1 MDQVESAD
9 WAADF
14 VKSFFLN
21 VLRRAPTPRE
31 TNFLRALIT
40 QYSSDPVSAIS
51 VLASTKYV
59 QDLLG
64 VKVKWTPGHFHSPI
78 PDPAKVQ
85 GYVVN
90 MREQGKNYI
99 DGIPI
104 DLHDMR
110 NLWLKNL
117 DCVKASPFA
126 HGRTPGNRYSA
137 EAGPYPMGDAVVL
150 RMMINNYR
158 PRRIIEIGSG
168 CTTACILDSLEHFKI
183 EEETEVTCIEPF
195 PKRLI
200 KLIKPSDLERI
211 TLIESP
217 VQEVGLEIFDSLSA
231 NDLLVIDSTHV
242 LKAGSDVHYELFYI
256 LPRIPVGTL
265 VHFHD
270 IRNPFEYP
278 HKMIEENF
286 AWNEAYALRAFLMY
300 NNDFR
305 VKFWNSRFAP
315 AYIGEISAECP
326 QVFPNPGSAIWI
338 ERVSVPTQNI

>member
-31 TNFLRALIT
+31 TNDLRALIA
-40 QYSSDPVSAIS
+40 QYSSDPASAIS
-51 VLASTKYV
+51 ALASTEYV
-59 QDLLG
+59 QYLLG
-64 VKVKWTPGHFHSPI
+64 VKVKWTPGHYYSPI
-78 PDPAKVQ
+78 PDPGRVRE
-85 GYVVN
+85 YVAN
-90 MREQGKNYI
+90 MRKQGENHI

-110 NLWLKNL
+110 KLWLKNL
-117 DCVKASPFA
+117 DCVKATPFA
-126 HGRTPGNRYSA
+126 QGPTPGNRYR
-137 EAGPYPMGDAVVL
+137 EQGGPYPMGDAVVL

-168 CTTACILDSLEHFKI
+168 FTTACILDSLDHFQI
-183 EEETEVTCIEPF
+183 EKETELTCIEPF
-195 PKRLI
+195 PERLFD
-200 KLIKPSDLERI
+200 LLKPSDLEKI
-211 TLIESP
+211 NLIESP

-256 LPRIPVGTL
+256 LPRISVGTL
-265 VHFHD
+265 VHVHD
-270 IRNPFEYP
+270 IRSPFEYP
-278 HKMIEENF
+278 QKWIEENY

-300 NNDFR
+300 NADFR

-315 AYIGEISAECP
+315 AYEEEIRTECP
-326 QVFPNPGSAIWI
+326 KVFPNPGSAIWI
-338 ERVSVPTQNI
+338 ERICGPT